1 MEKNGNTSV
10 IVPTAEVKLG
20 KYTAK
25 FTEENLQDLYDLIKF
40 VKEDLLDSIREYD
53 DFIIAAYREDNSR
66 AEECMKSLDG
76 LRGFVWWFEQV
87 KGIEI
92 ILENVRKD

>member
-1 MEKNGNTSV
+1 MAKNGNTSV

-25 FTEENLQDLYDLIKF
+25 FTEENLSDLYDLIKF
-40 VKEDLLDSIREYD
+40 VKEDLMDSIRQYD

-76 LRGFVWWFEQV
+76 LRGYVWWFEQV
-87 KGIEI
+87 KCIEI
-92 ILENVRKD
+92 KCEK

>member
-1 MEKNGNTSV
+1 MAKNGNTSV

-25 FTEENLQDLYDLIKF
+25 FTEKNLSDLYDFIEL
-40 VKEDLLDSIREYD
+40 VKEDLMDSIRKYD
-53 DFIIAAYREDNSR
+53 DFIIAAYREDNSM
-66 AEECMKSLDG
+66 ADECMKSLDG

-92 ILENVRKD
+92 KCEK

>member
-1 MEKNGNTSV
+1 MAKKENIAEIKP
-10 IVPTAEVKLG
+10 IAEVKLG

-25 FTEENLQDLYDLIKF
+25 FTEENLSDLYDLIKF
-40 VKEDLLDSIREYD
+40 VKEDLLDSIRQYD

-76 LRGFVWWFEQV
+76 LSGYVWWFEQV
-87 KGIEI
+87 
-92 ILENVRKD
+92 